1 MAVTSPVTRPDYAA
15 RMSTLRFVPRP
26 TRQPA
31 AEPFLADLARVLDV
45 LEAHD
50 PAGAPLDGLR
60 LAVER
65 SLAEA
70 RRGARHADVCQ
81 CEACA
86 G

>member
-1 MAVTSPVTRPDYAA
+1 
-15 RMSTLRFVPRP
+15 MSTLRFAPRP

-31 AEPFLADLARVLDV
+31 PEAFLADLARVLEV

-65 SLAEA
+65 SLADA
-70 RRGARHADVCQ
+70 RRQARHPELCQ

-86 G
+86 S